1 MEYILGVLLVL
12 NTITESIGLPELLHL
27 FSAVIFVWYLI
38 RRKPQIKNII
48 QMFFIMTGYVVLV
61 QLITQTNDIYAT
73 SIFLIKALLNITLT
87 VWVVNNYQEYELRN
101 VVYGAAI
108 VQGIATVCAFIMQ
121 DSILWKLDEYVTG
134 TKLHRLELL
143 CPEPA
148 YLSFISGLLLIIGI
162 YQILVY
168 KISWQLILAGVV
180 ILINML
186 LSYGMGGM
194 ICLVFA
200 IAVMLMAHVAKNRDK
215 IVKDPASKNKW
226 ILTGAMMIVVML
238 SIIILSPAYGFRFA
252 SVAQG
257 TDVGL
262 TYVFQ
267 HPLTVF
273 TNAMHLTNWHGV
285 GIGQLVGTEISATI
299 GLTTEFKNS
308 FLYIMSEGG
317 FLGVALVVIIVGV
330 LLGYVLLYGG
340 ILSLALFLYVTLYQV
355 TAGRFDDPV
364 NWIVYGLILAQCLKN
379 KELARKEDRIELDNS
394 RTGEV
399 VVGIIGAKGLGNY
412 GGYETFVD
420 KLTEYHV
427 NNANIKYLIACKAN
441 GQGAMDETKLKGAV
455 PISDSEF
462 TYHNAHCFKVNVPQ
476 IGAAQAIVYDLL
488 AAMYCIRY
496 FRKHKTEKPILYVLT
511 CRIGPFIGLI
521 SSMIHDMG
529 GLYYVN
535 PDGNEWRRSVWNKYV
550 RKYWKLS
557 EKLMI
562 KHADLVICDSK
573 NIETYINATYDMY
586 NPNTTY
592 IAYGAEVDSS
602 NMSDA
607 DSRYQNFLQE
617 HGINEIGWLIVGRFV
632 PENNFETMIREFMKS
647 NSKKNLIIITNVNK
661 EFWDE
666 LEDKLHFTRD
676 RRVKFVGTVYD
687 QALLKK
693 IRENAYGYF
702 HGHSVGGTNP
712 SLLEALGSTKLN
724 LLLDVGFNRECGEDG
739 ALYWSKDYGNLA
751 ALIEKAENLTP
762 EEIDR
767 LGNRAKD
774 RIREAYSWQFIAD
787 RYEHVFVQSDFQ

>member
-1 MEYILGVLLVL
+1 MEYILGILIVL
-12 NTITESIGLPELLHL
+12 NNITESFRLPELLHM

-38 RRKPQIKNII
+38 RRKPQLKNII
-48 QMFFIMTGYVVLV
+48 QMFLLMTGYTVLV
-61 QLITQTNDIYAT
+61 QLITQTNDIKSTA
-73 SIFLIKALLNITLT
+73 IFLVKALLNITIT
-87 VWVVNNYQEYELRN
+87 IWVVNNYQEYELRE
-101 VVYGAAI
+101 VVYSAAI
-108 VQGIATVCAFIMQ
+108 VQGITTACAFVMQ
-121 DSILWKLDEYVTG
+121 DSRLWKLDEYVTG
-134 TKLHRLELL
+134 TKLHRLKLL
-143 CPEPA
+143 YSEPA
-148 YLSFISGLLLIIGI
+148 YLSFISGLLLIICV
-162 YQILVY
+162 YYILVY
-168 KISWQLILAGVV
+168 KISWQIVLAGLV
-180 ILINML
+180 ILVDML

-200 IAVMLMAHVAKNRDK
+200 ISVMLMAYVAKNRDR
-215 IVKDPASKNKW
+215 IVNDPSSKNKW
-226 ILTGAMMIVVML
+226 MITAIIMITVVI
-238 SIIILSPAYGFRFA
+238 SIIVLSPTYGFRVA

-262 TYVFQ
+262 AYVFQ
-267 HPLTVF
+267 HPLNVF
-273 TNAMHLTNWHGV
+273 TNAMHYSKWRGI
-285 GIGQLVGTEISATI
+285 GIGQLIDTEISSAI
-299 GLTTEFKNS
+299 GVQHEFKNS
-308 FLYIMSEGG
+308 FLYVMAEGG
-317 FLGVALVVIIVGV
+317 LLGVALVVAIAGA

-340 ILSLALFLYVTLYQV
+340 ILPLALFIFVIVYQI

-364 NWIVYGLILAQCLKN
+364 NWIIYGLILAQCIRN
-379 KELARKEDRIELDNS
+379 RDEARKEDAIERDKS
-394 RTGEV
+394 RTGEA

-420 KLTEYHV
+420 KLTEYHA
-427 NNANIKYLIACKAN
+427 NNGNIKYLVACKAN

-476 IGAAQAIVYDLL
+476 IGAAQAIVYDLM

-496 FRKHKTEKPILYVLT
+496 FRKYKTEKPILYVLT

-529 GLYYVN
+529 GQYYVN

-550 RKYWKLS
+550 RKYWKYS
-557 EKLMI
+557 ERLMI

-592 IAYGAEVDSS
+592 IAYGAEVESS
-602 NMSDA
+602 MMSDA
-607 DSRYQNFLQE
+607 DARYQGFLKE
-617 HGINEIGWLIVGRFV
+617 HGLSEIGWLIVGRFV

-687 QALLKK
+687 QELLKK

-739 ALYWSKDYGNLA
+739 ALYWSKEYGDLA
-751 ALIEKAENLTP
+751 ALIDKAEKLTS
-762 EEIDR
+762 EDIER
-767 LGNRAKD
+767 LGNRAKG

-787 RYEHVFVQSDFQ
+787 RYESVFM